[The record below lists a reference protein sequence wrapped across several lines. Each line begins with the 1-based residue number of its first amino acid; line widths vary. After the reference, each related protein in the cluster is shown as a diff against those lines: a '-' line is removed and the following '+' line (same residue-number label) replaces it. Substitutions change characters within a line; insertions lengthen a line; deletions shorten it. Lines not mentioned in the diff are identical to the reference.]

1 MYKDHMMKTMKEA
14 ISNVLETMFFQ
25 PVQIAD
31 TNCTLQEWFAQ
42 NQSLL
47 GASLNFK
54 GPLSGALYLLIPVE
68 MVSEITA
75 NFLGLRQEDINE
87 EQKRDSIKEAINII
101 GGHMLSLFDRKGA
114 FKLSI
119 PELIEEDDLRDNK
132 LGDLKGDFILIETEE
147 DNLAA
152 GIAIY

>member
-25 PVQIAD
+25 PVQISD
-31 TNCTLQEWFAQ
+31 TNCTLQEWFAH
-42 NQSLL
+42 NRSLL
-47 GASLNFK
+47 GATLNFK
-54 GPLSGALYLLIPVE
+54 GPLSGSLCLLIPVE
-68 MVSEITA
+68 IISEITA
-75 NFLGLRQEDINE
+75 NFLGLREEEVNE

-101 GGHMLSLFDRKGA
+101 GGHMLSLFDRKDA

-119 PELIEEDDLRDNK
+119 PELMKEEELTDNK
-132 LGDLKGDFILIETEE
+132 LGDLKRDFILIETEE
-147 DNLAA
+147 SCLAA